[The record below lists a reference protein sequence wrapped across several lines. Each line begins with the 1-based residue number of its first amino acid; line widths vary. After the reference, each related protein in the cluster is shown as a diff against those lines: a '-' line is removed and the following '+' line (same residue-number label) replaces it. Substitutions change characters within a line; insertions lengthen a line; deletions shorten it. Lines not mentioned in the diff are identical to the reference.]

1 MTDASNK
8 LDFWICPSILSA
20 DFAHLA
26 DDINAVLAAGAD
38 RIHVDVM
45 DNHYVPNLTFGP
57 LICNAIRKA
66 GIAAP
71 MDVHLMIEPVDDLI
85 PKFIEAGANCIVFH
99 PEASK
104 HVDRSLRLIKESGV
118 KAGLAINPAT
128 SEHVLDNVLD
138 LVDRVLVMTV
148 NPGFGGQKFIKN
160 TIPKIKRIKSII
172 ETCPHEIRLEVDGGV
187 NVDNIRSLADI
198 GVDTFVAGSAI
209 FNQPDYAKVI
219 SQMRD
224 NLAS

>member
-26 DDINAVLAAGAD
+26 DDINSVLAAGAD

-85 PKFIEAGANCIVFH
+85 PKFIEAGADCIVFH

-172 ETCPHEIRLEVDGGV
+172 DTCPHEIRLEVDGGV

>member
-1 MTDASNK
+1 MSDGSNK
-8 LDFWICPSILSA
+8 KDFWICPSILSA
-20 DFAHLA
+20 DFANLA
-26 DDINAVLAAGAD
+26 DDVNAVLAAGAD
-38 RIHVDVM
+38 RIHIDVM

-57 LICNAIRKA
+57 LVCHALRKA
-66 GIAAP
+66 GINAP
-71 MDVHLMIEPVDDLI
+71 IDVHLMIEPVDDLI
-85 PKFIEAGANCIVFH
+85 PKFIEAGADCIVFH

-138 LVDRVLVMTV
+138 LIDRVLVMTV
-148 NPGFGGQKFIKN
+148 NPGFGGQKFIRN
-160 TIPKIKRIKSII
+160 TMPKIEKIRSII
-172 ETCPHEIRLEVDGGV
+172 NTCSHEIRLEVDGGV
-187 NVDNIRSLADI
+187 NTDNIRSLADI

-219 SQMRD
+219 SQMRE
-224 NLAS
+224 NLA

>member
-1 MTDASNK
+1 
-8 LDFWICPSILSA
+8 
-20 DFAHLA
+20 
-26 DDINAVLAAGAD
+26 
-38 RIHVDVM
+38 
-45 DNHYVPNLTFGP
+45 
-57 LICNAIRKA
+57 
-66 GIAAP
+66 
-71 MDVHLMIEPVDDLI
+71 MIEPVDDLI
-85 PKFIEAGANCIVFH
+85 PKFIEAGADCFH
-99 PEASK
+99 PEAS
-104 HVDRSLRLIKESGV
+104 HVDSLRLIKESGV

-172 ETCPHEIRLEVDGGV
+172 DNCPHEIRLEVDGGV

-224 NLAS
+224 NLGS

>member
-1 MTDASNK
+1 MSDGSNK
-8 LDFWICPSILSA
+8 KDFWICPSILSA

-26 DDINAVLAAGAD
+26 DDVNAVLAAGAD

-57 LICNAIRKA
+57 LVCHALRKA
-66 GIAAP
+66 GINAP
-71 MDVHLMIEPVDDLI
+71 IDVHLMVEPVDELI
-85 PKFIEAGANCIVFH
+85 PKFIEAGADCIVFH

-138 LVDRVLVMTV
+138 LIDRVLVMTV

-160 TIPKIKRIKSII
+160 TMPKIERIKSII
-172 ETCPHEIRLEVDGGV
+172 DTCSHEIRLEVDGGV

-219 SQMRD
+219 SKMRE
-224 NLAS
+224 NLA

>member
-1 MTDASNK
+1 MTDASGK

-85 PKFIEAGANCIVFH
+85 PKFIEAGADCIVFH

-172 ETCPHEIRLEVDGGV
+172 DNCPHEIRLEVDGGV

-224 NLAS
+224 NLGS

>member
-8 LDFWICPSILSA
+8 KDFWICPSILSA

-85 PKFIEAGANCIVFH
+85 PKFIEAGADCIVFH

-172 ETCPHEIRLEVDGGV
+172 DTCPHEIRLEVDGGV

-224 NLAS
+224 NLAG

>member
-1 MTDASNK
+1 MSDGSNK
-8 LDFWICPSILSA
+8 KDFWICPSILSA

-26 DDINAVLAAGAD
+26 DDVNAVLAAGAD

-57 LICNAIRKA
+57 LVCNAIRKA
-66 GIAAP
+66 GITAP

-85 PKFIEAGANCIVFH
+85 PKFIEAGADCIVFH

-118 KAGLAINPAT
+118 KAGLALNPAT

-138 LVDRVLVMTV
+138 LIDRVLVMTV

-160 TIPKIKRIKSII
+160 TMPKIERIKSII
-172 ETCPHEIRLEVDGGV
+172 NTCSHEIRLEVDGGV
-187 NVDNIRSLADI
+187 NIDNIRSLADI

-219 SQMRD
+219 SKMRE
-224 NLAS
+224 NLA